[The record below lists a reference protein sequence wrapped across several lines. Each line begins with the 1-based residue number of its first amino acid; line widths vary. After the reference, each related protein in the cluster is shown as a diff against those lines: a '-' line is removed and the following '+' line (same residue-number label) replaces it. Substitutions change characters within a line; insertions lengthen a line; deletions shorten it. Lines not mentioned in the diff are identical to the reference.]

1 MSKAQA
7 LKLATADEAVDQ
19 PVDQP
24 KVVAA
29 APKRRRWKLRHA
41 VLTLSFALLV
51 VLPVVA
57 STYYLYVRASDQFH
71 SRSAF
76 SVHSEDAANPLELLG
91 AFTQTG
97 ATSAPDSEI
106 IYDFLTSQTLVE
118 LIDAE
123 VDLRTIYNLPQGD
136 PVFTLGEDRSVE
148 DVLAYWERMVSASVD
163 ANSGVLEIEVRA
175 FTPQD
180 ATRVAEAIIAH
191 SENLVEDLSLVARED
206 AMRYTLEDVAK
217 AEARLKEMR
226 RQIREFRT
234 TYQIIDPEADVQS
247 QVGILGALQTR
258 LADSLIELS
267 MIDSYSD
274 ETDPRLPNIQR
285 RVDAI
290 RAQIENERASVGS
303 RSEDGKPLSV
313 IIGEYEEL
321 LVDLEFA
328 QNAYVAALAAEEQAR
343 IEANRRSKYL
353 AVHIPATLAEK
364 SIYPDRPL
372 LLLVVLACAFAAW
385 GVLVMIYYNIRDRR

>member
-1 MSKAQA
+1 MSKAQT

-19 PVDQP
+19 PQ
-24 KVVAA
+24 VVAA
-29 APKRRRWKLRHA
+29 APVRRRWKIRHA
-41 VLTLSFALLV
+41 VLTLSFVLLV
-51 VLPVVA
+51 VLPVAV

-71 SRSAF
+71 SRTAF
-76 SVHSEDAANPLELLG
+76 SVRSEDVANPLEVLV

-97 ATSAPDSEI
+97 ATSAPDSAI

-123 VDLRTIYNLPQGD
+123 LDLRTIYNRAEND
-136 PVFTLGEDRSVE
+136 PVFTLGGEPSVE
-148 DVLAYWERMVSASVD
+148 DTLSYWERMVSASVD

-175 FTPQD
+175 FTPED

-191 SENLVEDLSLVARED
+191 SEDLVENLSLVARED

-247 QVGILGALQTR
+247 QVGILGALQSR
-258 LADSLIELS
+258 LADSLIELAT
-267 MIDSYSD
+267 IASYSD
-274 ETDPRLPNIQR
+274 GTDPRLPNIQR

-290 RAQIENERASVGS
+290 RMQIENERAAVGS
-303 RSEDGKPLSV
+303 RSDDGKPLSV
-313 IIGEYEEL
+313 VIGEYEEL

-343 IEANRRSKYL
+343 IEANRRSRYL
-353 AVHIPATLAEK
+353 AVHIPPTLAQE
-364 SIYPDRPL
+364 SVYPDRPL
-372 LLLVVLACAFAAW
+372 LLLVVLACAFATW
-385 GVLVMIYYNIRDRR
+385 GILVMIYYNVRDRR

>member
-1 MSKAQA
+1 MSKAQT
-7 LKLATADEAVDQ
+7 LKLATPDETVAE
-19 PVDQP
+19 PE
-24 KVVAA
+24 VVTVT
-29 APKRRRWKLRHA
+29 PRTRRWKLRHA
-41 VLTLSFALLV
+41 VLSLSFILLV
-51 VLPVVA
+51 VLPVAVSA
-57 STYYLYVRASDQFH
+57 YYLYFRASDQFH
-71 SRSAF
+71 SRTAF
-76 SVHSEDAANPLELLG
+76 SVRSEDVANPLEVLG

-118 LIDAE
+118 LIDADL
-123 VDLRTIYNLPQGD
+123 DLRTIYNRPEND
-136 PVFTLGEDRSVE
+136 PVFTLGEGPSVE
-148 DVLAYWERMVSASVD
+148 DALSYWERMVSASVD
-163 ANSGVLEIEVRA
+163 SNSGVLEIEVRA
-175 FTPQD
+175 FTPED

-191 SENLVEDLSLVARED
+191 SEDLVEDLSLVARED

-247 QVGILGALQTR
+247 QVGILGALQSR
-258 LADSLIELS
+258 LADSLIELETIS
-267 MIDSYSD
+267 SYSD
-274 ETDPRLPNIQR
+274 GTDPRLPNIQR

-290 RAQIENERASVGS
+290 RMQIENERAAVGS
-303 RSEDGKPLSV
+303 QSEDGKPLSV

-343 IEANRRSKYL
+343 IEANRRSRYL
-353 AVHIPATLAEK
+353 AVHIPPTRAEE

-372 LLLVVLACAFAAW
+372 LLLVVLACCFAAW